1 MATKSVRRSISMTP
15 EMRDLLAQIAAKYGR
30 EVSENDIIRDAIR
43 HYLDQQADV
52 VGSRRHF
59 QRSLQAR
66 LDRLEST
73 LTFQMLMLTFL
84 MATVL
89 GMRATKPSMRRW
101 RLHGATAMRCSS
113 RSSCARQQGI
123 HEQTDHHPGL
133 GVQGHKRR
141 TRHGATGLESHPQVL
156 AIQG

>member
-1 MATKSVRRSISMTP
+1 MATKTVRRSISMTP
-15 EMRDLLAQIAAKYGR
+15 EMRDLLAQIAAKHGR

-66 LDRLEST
+66 LDRLENT

-84 MATVL
+84 LATVL
-89 GMRATKPSMRRW
+89 GDESDEA
-101 RLHGATAMRCSS
+101 
-113 RSSCARQQGI
+113 I
-123 HEQTDHHPGL
+123 HEAMAAARRDGAAL
-133 GVQGHKRR
+133 LKRIAALR
-141 TRHGATGLESHPQVL
+141 SPKEDT
-156 AIQG
+156 

>member
-1 MATKSVRRSISMTP
+1 MATKTVRRSISMTP
-15 EMRDLLAQIAAKYGR
+15 EMRDLLAQITAKHGR

-52 VGSRRHF
+52 IGSRRHF

-89 GMRATKPSMRRW
+89 GDESDEA
-101 RLHGATAMRCSS
+101 
-113 RSSCARQQGI
+113 I
-123 HEQTDHHPGL
+123 HEAMTAA
-133 GVQGHKRR
+133 RR
-141 TRHGATGLESHPQVL
+141 DGDALLKQIAALRTPTGDT
-156 AIQG
+156 

>member
-1 MATKSVRRSISMTP
+1 MAIKTVRRSISMTP
-15 EMRDLLAQIAAKYGR
+15 EMRDLLAQITAKHGR
-30 EVSENDIIRDAIR
+30 DVSENDIIRDAIR

-89 GMRATKPSMRRW
+89 GDESNEA
-101 RLHGATAMRCSS
+101 
-113 RSSCARQQGI
+113 I
-123 HEQTDHHPGL
+123 HEAMAAA
-133 GVQGHKRR
+133 RR
-141 TRHGATGLESHPQVL
+141 DGDALLKQIAALRTPTGNT
-156 AIQG
+156 

>member
-1 MATKSVRRSISMTP
+1 MATKTVRRSISMTP
-15 EMRDLLAQIAAKYGR
+15 EMRDLLAQITAKHGR

-73 LTFQMLMLTFL
+73 LTFQMLVLTFL

-89 GMRATKPSMRRW
+89 GDERDEA
-101 RLHGATAMRCSS
+101 
-113 RSSCARQQGI
+113 I
-123 HEQTDHHPGL
+123 HEAMAAA
-133 GVQGHKRR
+133 RR
-141 TRHGATGLESHPQVL
+141 DGDALLKKIVALRTPTGDT
-156 AIQG
+156 

>member
-1 MATKSVRRSISMTP
+1 MATKTVRRSISMTP
-15 EMRDLLAQIAAKYGR
+15 EMRDLLAQITAKHGR

-89 GMRATKPSMRRW
+89 GDESDEA
-101 RLHGATAMRCSS
+101 
-113 RSSCARQQGI
+113 I
-123 HEQTDHHPGL
+123 HEAMAAA
-133 GVQGHKRR
+133 RR
-141 TRHGATGLESHPQVL
+141 DGDALLKQIVALRAPTGDT
-156 AIQG
+156 

>member
-15 EMRDLLAQIAAKYGR
+15 EMRDLLAQIAAKHGR
-30 EVSENDIIRDAIR
+30 DVKENDLIRDAIR
-43 HYLDQQADV
+43 HYLDNQADV

-84 MATVL
+84 LATVL
-89 GMRATKPSMRRW
+89 GDESGEAIDEAM
-101 RLHGATAMRCSS
+101 ATA
-113 RSSCARQQGI
+113 
-123 HEQTDHHPGL
+123 
-133 GVQGHKRR
+133 
-141 TRHGATGLESHPQVL
+141 TRDGEALLKQIAALRPPKGGA
-156 AIQG
+156 

>member
-15 EMRDLLAQIAAKYGR
+15 EMRDLLAQIAAKHGR
-30 EVSENDIIRDAIR
+30 DVKENDLIRDAIR
-43 HYLDQQADV
+43 HYLDNQADV

-84 MATVL
+84 LATVL
-89 GMRATKPSMRRW
+89 GDESGEAIDEAM
-101 RLHGATAMRCSS
+101 ATA
-113 RSSCARQQGI
+113 
-123 HEQTDHHPGL
+123 
-133 GVQGHKRR
+133 
-141 TRHGATGLESHPQVL
+141 TRDGEALLKQIAALRPPKGDT
-156 AIQG
+156 